1 MVTFENGI
9 SVCPVIVGV
18 VSLVRLSV
26 FDEPES
32 LVDAK
37 SNVTEF
43 VGATLVTICMV
54 GSVVVTVGC

>member
-1 MVTFENGI
+1 M
-9 SVCPVIVGV
+9 
-18 VSLVRLSV
+18 

-43 VGATLVTICMV
+43 VGAALVTIYMV
-54 GSVVVTVGC
+54 GSVVVTVGCWGTVVDMS

>member
-1 MVTFENGI
+1 M
-9 SVCPVIVGV
+9 CPVIVGV

-37 SNVTEF
+37 SSNVTEF